1 VSIDRFNVRVY
12 GLLVQQGM
20 VLLSH
25 EMIAGRPYLKF
36 PGGGLEYGEGPQDA
50 VVREFMEEAQ
60 IRVRVARPVH
70 ITGNFVQSAF
80 RANDQVLGLY
90 YEVEAMDAIDFPT
103 IAPAIDE
110 VMRTGQQLYWA
121 SLKEIGPDNLSF
133 EIDRAALSAYL
144 ALISGC

>member
-1 VSIDRFNVRVY
+1 MVIDRFNVRVY
-12 GLLVQQGM
+12 GLLVQRGM

-25 EMIAGRPYLKF
+25 ELIADRPYVKL

-50 VVREFMEEAQ
+50 VVREFMEEARL
-60 IRVRVARPVH
+60 RVKVIRPVH

-80 RANDQVLGLY
+80 RANDQVLGVY
-90 YEVEAMDAIDFPT
+90 YEVEAIDATDFPT

-121 SLKEIGPDNLSF
+121 PLNEIGPDILSF
-133 EIDRAALSAYL
+133 EIDRAAIVAYRR
-144 ALISGC
+144 LISQ